1 MSRVTRYLVLIGILM
16 VVALTGVHLYLTNF
30 PGDYGTVFI
39 VALVFFIPGRISS
52 AFLKDLYRCRRH
64 FDQQHYE
71 EAIDCG
77 RRFLRTLK
85 AEPWRGKLIY
95 LTWSLYT
102 WNVEAMAR
110 NNIGASLMM
119 LGRFEAARREL
130 QAALAVDAGYALPYA
145 NLAAM
150 AAAEGDREESAR
162 LVEMA
167 RRNGYAGRPVEKL
180 LDRVGAAYAKMQG
193 VPLTP

>member
-1 MSRVTRYLVLIGILM
+1 M

-30 PGDYGTVFI
+30 PGDYDTVFI
-39 VALVFFIPGRISS
+39 VALIFFIPGRISS

-71 EAIDCG
+71 EAIDRG
-77 RRFLRTLK
+77 WRFLRTLK
-85 AEPWRGKLIY
+85 AEPWRRKLIY

-119 LGRFEAARREL
+119 LGSFEAARREL

-162 LVEMA
+162 LVAMA
-167 RRNGYAGRPVEKL
+167 RHNGYAGRPVEKL